1 MQIPKRRSEEQRRAL
16 QRTDHLL
23 TPEAIERIKNTLLRL
38 KKKRPN
44 LVEEI
49 SRTQAMGDLSENAG
63 YQDAK
68 SRLRRNNSRIL
79 SLEDRIKNA
88 IPILIGASDGTIR
101 IGSTVT
107 CESNGREQTF
117 TILGSQE
124 SDPAKGRISYSSPLG
139 AQLMGM
145 QIGQHIERDGQD
157 FAILSV
163 Q

>member
-16 QRTDHLL
+16 QQTDHLL
-23 TPEAIERIKNTLLRL
+23 TPEAIERLKKTLLRL
-38 KKKRPN
+38 KKERPN